1 MAVSMENI
9 GVAAQEL
16 VRKETEAVRESQV
29 LQQDEN
35 KIAVEKEKVVP
46 KEEYRSVSED
56 GDTLKVSKDGEE
68 LEDARVIA
76 KEDKA
81 EQRTARNN
89 EEIRADEVKKEAD
102 KKEAIA
108 KEEEAKRER
117 AEYEQALKQAEQ
129 ERKERQQEIR
139 EEAKEAEEK
148 RSERVAQTQNTNSN
162 EKQQTTNNKE
172 NVQIEMVDKAMVDD
186 INRRVKRANET

>member
-148 RSERVAQTQNTNSN
+148 RSEIVAKTQNTNSN

>member
-9 GVAAQEL
+9 GVAAKEL

-148 RSERVAQTQNTNSN
+148 RSEIVAKNQNTNSN

>member
-148 RSERVAQTQNTNSN
+148 RSERVAKTQNTNSN

>member
-35 KIAVEKEKVVP
+35 KIAVEKVVP

-148 RSERVAQTQNTNSN
+148 RSEIVAKTQNTNSN

>member
-35 KIAVEKEKVVP
+35 KIAVEKEKVVSQ
-46 KEEYRSVSED
+46 EEYRSVSED

-81 EQRTARNN
+81 EQRIVRNN
-89 EEIRADEVKKEAD
+89 EEIRAEEVKKEAD
-102 KKEAIA
+102 RKEAIA
-108 KEEEAKRER
+108 KDEEAKRQR
-117 AEYEQALKQAEQ
+117 AEYEQALKEAEQ

-139 EEAKEAEEK
+139 EAAKEAEEK
-148 RSERVAQTQNTNSN
+148 RSERVAETQNTNSN

-186 INRRVKRANET
+186 INRRIKRANET

>member
-148 RSERVAQTQNTNSN
+148 RSERVAENQNTNSN

>member
-16 VRKETEAVRESQV
+16 VRKETEAAREAQI

-35 KIAVEKEKVVP
+35 KIATEKEKVVP
-46 KEEYRSVSED
+46 EEEHRSVSED
-56 GDTLKVSKDGEE
+56 GDTLDVSKDGEE

-76 KEDKA
+76 KDEKA
-81 EQRTARNN
+81 EQRTVRNN
-89 EEIRADEVKKEAD
+89 EEIRAEEVKKEAD
-102 KKEAIA
+102 RKEVIA
-108 KEEEAKRER
+108 KEQEAKRER
-117 AEYEQALKQAEQ
+117 AEYEQAVKEAEQ
-129 ERKERQQEIR
+129 QRKERQ
-139 EEAKEAEEK
+139 EELRKAEREAEEK
-148 RSERVAQTQNTNSN
+148 HREKVAEAQKSA
-162 EKQQTTNNKE
+162 EKEKAGSDNNKE

>member
-35 KIAVEKEKVVP
+35 KIAVEKVVP

-148 RSERVAQTQNTNSN
+148 RSERVAKTQNTNSN